1 MSINEQV
8 KELRIAGGTCIGMG
22 KELIARFLLE
32 AADTIEALSAKLQ
45 TAKMDRTA
53 EGCGVWILCKD
64 RLPTKEES
72 IKNDNCFILDD
83 GNRRYAGLF
92 DYEKKCFVQ
101 FDFWNGLV
109 EDKCAIAWQP
119 LPAPYHE
126 P

>member
-53 EGCGVWILCKD
+53 EGCGGWIKCKV
-64 RLPTKEES
+64 RVPEEGQEV
-72 IKNDNCFILDD
+72 ILQDYY
-83 GNRRYAGLF
+83 GNREIGRFGHNE
-92 DYEKKCFVQ
+92 DYQEGFYIGDW
-101 FDFWNGLV
+101 FSTSNNYL
-109 EDKCAIAWQP
+109 AWHESP
-119 LPAPYHE
+119 EPYHE